1 MCMSGDVGR
10 KYNIFLKYKA
20 YLLVWA
26 LGTAA
31 AQHFFPALMKKHPGV
46 CKCVV
51 GVSTYP
57 DSLTY

>member
-1 MCMSGDVGR
+1 MCMSGDVRR

-20 YLLVWA
+20 HLLVWV

-31 AQHFFPALMKKHPGV
+31 AQHSPPPMKKHPGV

-51 GVSTYP
+51 GVSAYP